1 MEEKSK
7 LKVGTADLL
16 DMLLGGADELELTL
30 SLGADTFMNL
40 TEWKW
45 LRSKDIF
52 KLTNGR
58 IIIFMRKEEEMVTED
73 RLLERIEE
81 IKQKFAEDSDIDGNN
96 IQLLTVST
104 LTEISSSAVRKSKE
118 TDDLMPGVSAYIK
131 EHNLYAFSKD

>member
-1 MEEKSK
+1 
-7 LKVGTADLL
+7 
-16 DMLLGGADELELTL
+16 MLLGGADELELTL
-30 SLGADTFMNL
+30 LLGADTFMNL

-45 LRSKDIF
+45 LRPKDIF

-58 IIIFMRKEEEMVTED
+58 IIIFVRKEEEMITED

-96 IQLLTVST
+96 IQLLNVST
-104 LTEISSSAVRKSKE
+104 LTEIFSSAVRKSKE
-118 TDDLMPGVSAYIK
+118 TDDIMPGVSAYIK